1 MPRGSMESSSGSGRD
16 NDRETEE
23 SWKDD
28 NQEGTAN
35 ILNLGR
41 IFLTS
46 RNEFILRATSVPR
59 SSLAKY
65 LALFALGQEINVPT
79 H

>member
-1 MPRGSMESSSGSGRD
+1 MKTEGSR
-16 NDRETEE
+16 
-23 SWKDD
+23 KDD

-65 LALFALGQEINVPT
+65 LALRARARNKCSDSLRAFIFQQKIHDL
-79 H
+79 